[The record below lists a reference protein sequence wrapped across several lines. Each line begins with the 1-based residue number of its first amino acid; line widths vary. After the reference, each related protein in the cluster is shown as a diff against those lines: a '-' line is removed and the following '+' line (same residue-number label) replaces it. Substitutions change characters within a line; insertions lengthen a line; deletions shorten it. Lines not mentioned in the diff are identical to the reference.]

1 MPTSPSEF
9 SGREAAPSS
18 APAAIPE
25 AVLLR
30 RARAGEE
37 AAFEALVRAHQDR
50 AYLTAL
56 RLTGNRQD
64 AQDSV
69 QEAFLQAWRSLPR
82 FRGDSSFSTWLTRI
96 VINRCLNLSR
106 SARALPAELDDGVMG
121 QEPGADDL
129 AVGAQRQ
136 DAVREA
142 VLGLPFDQRAALVLH
157 TFAGHT
163 HAEVGHILGISETAA
178 KVRVHRARRALFAGL
193 QEWR

>member
-1 MPTSPSEF
+1 MPSSPPEFARGEGAPSPSA
-9 SGREAAPSS
+9 SM
-18 APAAIPE
+18 PE
-25 AVLLR
+25 AVLVR

-37 AAFEALVRAHQDR
+37 AAFEALVRPHQDR

-96 VINRCLNLSR
+96 IINRCLNLSR
-106 SARALPAELDDGVMG
+106 ARRTVGAELDDAAMG

-136 DAVREA
+136 NAVRKA
-142 VLGLPFDQRAALVLH
+142 VLALPFDQRAALVLH
-157 TFAGHT
+157 TFVGHS
-163 HAEVGHILGISETAA
+163 HAEVGNILGISETAA
-178 KVRVHRARRALFAGL
+178 KVRVHRARRALVDGL
-193 QEWR
+193 EEWR